1 MSQMSVVWMCVA
13 MCVCWSV
20 VGVCA
25 LAVNRWHLQRSNMF
39 DIHWRAKHVAKWLTF
54 CRLHNSN
61 SNSNRRQQQ
70 QSQQPTATVPPP
82 TSSAA
87 NSNRQ
92 LATGNRQ
99 QAGKSNSVH
108 QLIALVAN
116 RLADA
121 NIVGNTMPCA
131 TSATCA
137 AQTGKRTDW
146 QFCSA
151 AFRIYFDI
159 FFTFMFMDS
168 NSNCWLIA
176 DNRQVLLLLLSLLLL
191 PLI

>member
-1 MSQMSVVWMCVA
+1 MSQMSVVWMCVGV
-13 MCVCWSV
+13 CVLECCWCV

-25 LAVNRWHLQRSNMF
+25 LPVNRWHLQRSNMF

-54 CRLHNSN
+54 CRLHNSNSNSN

-92 LATGNRQ
+92 LATGN
-99 QAGKSNSVH
+99 K
-108 QLIALVAN
+108 LAN
-116 RLADA
+116 QIQYINWLHLLP
-121 NIVGNTMPCA
+121 I
-131 TSATCA
+131 
-137 AQTGKRTDW
+137 DW
-146 QFCSA
+146 QMQISLVTRCRVQQVQHVRHKLANELTDYFG
-151 AFRIYFDI
+151 YFDI

-176 DNRQVLLLLLSLLLL
+176 DNRQVLLLLLSLLSL

>member
-39 DIHWRAKHVAKWLTF
+39 GIHWRAKHVAKWLTF
-54 CRLHNSN
+54 CRLHNSNSN

-92 LATGNRQ
+92 QATGN
-99 QAGKSNSVH
+99 K
-108 QLIALVAN
+108 LAN
-116 RLADA
+116 QIQYINWLHLLP
-121 NIVGNTMPCA
+121 I
-131 TSATCA
+131 
-137 AQTGKRTDW
+137 DW
-146 QFCSA
+146 QMQISLVTRCRVQEVQHVRHKLANELTDNFGLQHFEYIS
-151 AFRIYFDI
+151 IYFSHLCLW
-159 FFTFMFMDS
+159 TATA
-168 NSNCWLIA
+168 IA
-176 DNRQVLLLLLSLLLL
+176 DWL
-191 PLI
+191 PTIDKCCCCRCH